1 LEFKASFEH
10 YYSKHHDLWR
20 PEPNAN
26 RVSFFNIKDMLSH
39 LHKQLLNDYQHDFP
53 LSARPYQDIADTLG
67 VTEADVLSAF
77 TELNDNNLISRIG
90 PVIPPNHIGVSALV
104 AMAVPEQHLQ
114 AVADKIS
121 AYSEV
126 NHNYEREHR
135 LNLWFVVIAADAE
148 HLRAVIDSIEQET
161 SYPAMLLPML
171 DDFFIDL
178 GFKLDLNNA

>member
-1 LEFKASFEH
+1 
-10 YYSKHHDLWR
+10 
-20 PEPNAN
+20 
-26 RVSFFNIKDMLSH
+26 MLTT
-39 LHKQLLNDYQHDFP
+39 LHKQLLNDYQRDFP
-53 LSARPYQDIADTLG
+53 LSVQPYQDIADALG

-77 TELNDNNLISRIG
+77 TELNNNNFISRIG

-104 AMAVPEQHLQ
+104 AMSVPESQLQ

-121 AYSEV
+121 AYPEV

-135 LNLWFVVIAADAE
+135 LNLWFVVIASDAE
-148 HLRAVIDSIEQET
+148 HLRAVIDSIERET

-178 GFKLDLNNA
+178 GFKLDLNND

>member
-1 LEFKASFEH
+1 
-10 YYSKHHDLWR
+10 
-20 PEPNAN
+20 
-26 RVSFFNIKDMLSH
+26 MLTS
-39 LHKQLLNDYQHDFP
+39 LHKQLLNDYQHNFP
-53 LSARPYQDIADTLG
+53 LSVRPFQDIADALG

-77 TELNDNNLISRIG
+77 TELNDNNFISRIG

-104 AMAVPEQHLQ
+104 AMSVPEQHLQ

-121 AYSEV
+121 AHPEV

-135 LNLWFVVIAADAE
+135 FNLWFVVIASDAE
-148 HLRAVIDSIEQET
+148 HLRAVIDAIEQET

-178 GFKLDLNNA
+178 GFKLDLTND